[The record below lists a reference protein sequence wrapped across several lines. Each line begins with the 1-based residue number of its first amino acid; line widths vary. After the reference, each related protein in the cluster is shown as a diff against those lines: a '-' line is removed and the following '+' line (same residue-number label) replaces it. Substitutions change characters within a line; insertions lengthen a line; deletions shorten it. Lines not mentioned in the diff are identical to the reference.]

1 MVRMF
6 KWMAPAVATLGLM
19 FAVTTAKAADE
30 KPAATG
36 GGTVTGTVVDKDG
49 KAVEGVKVRIM
60 KPTQRGARG
69 GGAGGAAPKVADAPA
84 DKPAAGAGGRQRP
97 APVAEGTTDK
107 DGKFSIANVPA
118 GEYAVM
124 AVQQGAGMARSKVT
138 VKDGETVSVD
148 LKLAERPAGAGAGGA
163 GGRRGR
169 GGAGAGGG
177 AAPAK

>member
-36 GGTVTGTVVDKDG
+36 GTVTGTVVDKDG
-49 KAVEGVKVRIM
+49 KAVEGVKIRIM
-60 KPTQRGARG
+60 KPMQRGGA

-84 DKPAAGAGGRQRP
+84 EKPAAGAGGRQRP
-97 APVAEGTTDK
+97 APVAEGTSDK
-107 DGKFSIANVPA
+107 EGKFSIANVPA
-118 GEYAVM
+118 GDYAVM

-169 GGAGAGGG
+169 GGAGAG
-177 AAPAK
+177 APPAK